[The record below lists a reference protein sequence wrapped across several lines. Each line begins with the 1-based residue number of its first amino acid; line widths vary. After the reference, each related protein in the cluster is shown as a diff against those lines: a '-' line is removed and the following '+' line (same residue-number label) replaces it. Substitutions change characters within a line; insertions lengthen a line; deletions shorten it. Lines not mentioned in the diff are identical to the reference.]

1 MEHLMFNR
9 VNDWLLRRVR
19 NWQILFILIIA
30 GVGISL
36 VSYLLQAAG
45 ASWWEGL
52 TRNVSAATYGAFLT
66 FLLLEGLVGG
76 RRQRAASERQEA
88 RDAEAQALQER
99 VARELQEQLRLYIQG
114 QALSRLR
121 AASTAEER
129 EPILYEMITNDLL
142 HGAVLFR
149 GNLRGAELLGANLRG
164 ANLQEADLLGAAMV
178 GANLQEANLTHA
190 SLEEANLLG
199 ARLQKAN
206 LRSATLEGA
215 DLKGANLEG
224 ANLNRAILEGADLS
238 KASLEGANLEGARF
252 DLLTMLPDGSA
263 WLPSADLARFTD
275 PDHPQFWSRGDME
288 TPTTLPKRKPVGE

>member
-52 TRNVSAATYGAFLT
+52 TRNVGAATYGAFLT

-76 RRQRAASERQEA
+76 T

-190 SLEEANLLG
+190 NLEEANLLG

-275 PDHPQFWSRGDME
+275 PDHPQFWNRGDME